1 MSAPPR
7 TTTRTSSMPGGG
19 TLFFAAGPGD
29 EQHGRYGR
37 IDVVPG
43 EDGTRVG
50 RQWQGLASAEMLRFF
65 FEHGRRA
72 AH

>member
-1 MSAPPR
+1 
-7 TTTRTSSMPGGG
+7 
-19 TLFFAAGPGD
+19 LFFAAGPGD
-29 EQHGRYGR
+29 EQHGLYGR